1 MSRGCPC
8 CSCRSNA
15 AWVSTSRARAPSSC
29 ARTAASPPAKAL
41 PPHDPTLPTLPRRA
55 GVSLGGTRLPRTRR
69 ATACTAS
76 ASRRTCAC
84 CASRLLTPSRTASC
98 SCRSRSARWQAASWA
113 TTRARVTVRRSVLQP
128 AGSARPIWR
137 SFLASDAHVYCK
149 MLAQQGASS
158 KQARPAVRGRKVSRP
173 TAPPRPAGNRV
184 QQVVSVEYVQ
194 VGALG
199 SRFWFHFQPLVPSW
213 RRQRHRAL
221 HVHMRIDRPT
231 GGRTEDSGARAHP
244 TWIFPETPW
253 MSEGEAEFQGK
264 VVLGS
269 WYNDFLRG
277 SGGLSSGDRAA
288 AVTRDERA
296 VASWSVFREKAPL
309 LSITHGDTGTRP
321 APRA

>member
-1 MSRGCPC
+1 VLLMSLKCGVGLNLTC
-8 CSCRSNA
+8 A
-15 AWVSTSRARAPSSC
+15 STVVMC
-29 ARTAASPPAKAL
+29 AHNRPPPHAKAL
-41 PPHDPTLPTLPRRA
+41 PRRAPCGHPHDPTLPTLPRRA

-173 TAPPRPAGNRV
+173 TAPPRPAG
-184 QQVVSVEYVQ
+184 
-194 VGALG
+194 
-199 SRFWFHFQPLVPSW
+199 
-213 RRQRHRAL
+213 
-221 HVHMRIDRPT
+221 
-231 GGRTEDSGARAHP
+231 
-244 TWIFPETPW
+244 
-253 MSEGEAEFQGK
+253 K
-264 VVLGS
+264 
-269 WYNDFLRG
+269 LR
-277 SGGLSSGDRAA
+277 
-288 AVTRDERA
+288 
-296 VASWSVFREKAPL
+296 
-309 LSITHGDTGTRP
+309 
-321 APRA
+321 